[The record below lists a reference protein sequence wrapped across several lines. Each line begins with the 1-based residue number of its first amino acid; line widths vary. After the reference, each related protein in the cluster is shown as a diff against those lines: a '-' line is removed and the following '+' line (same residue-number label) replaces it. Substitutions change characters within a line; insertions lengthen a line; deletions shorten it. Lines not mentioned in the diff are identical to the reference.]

1 MKKRSQWPL
10 DVLSTYS
17 EQPSEGICHLPALH
31 VSNKQVPLANLQIK
45 FIFTRCFDFEK
56 LKTEMGLFK
65 NYKLTGGKATSKQL
79 YKGFC
84 IHAAV
89 KNHPPHLVLGILP
102 SHSLASTS
110 FLLLKVWLLSMGPHC
125 HFLRQHFGKV
135 LFKKHCRK
143 ETIQSPF

>member
-1 MKKRSQWPL
+1 
-10 DVLSTYS
+10 
-17 EQPSEGICHLPALH
+17 
-31 VSNKQVPLANLQIK
+31 
-45 FIFTRCFDFEK
+45 
-56 LKTEMGLFK
+56 MGLFR
-65 NYKLTGGKATSKQL
+65 NDKLTRGKATSKQL

-89 KNHPPHLVLGILP
+89 KNHPLYLVLGILP

-110 FLLLKVWLLSMGPHC
+110 FLLLRVWLLSMGPHC

-143 ETIQSPF
+143 VAIRVHFSNCEAWLPTCWYMREENRNRLQNI